1 MALRASFIP
10 PLSARFDIAGEE
22 VSILV
27 RPPSALTAQTVHS
40 ALAKAGSDPEVQFRL
55 YATFLAE
62 HVVDVSAL
70 DDGDA
75 KDPGT
80 YLAWPA
86 VLLGKAFAAA
96 FTVDAVN
103 PQSAA
108 VSGSSPG

>member
-1 MALRASFIP
+1 MALRAAFTP
-10 PLSARFDIAGEE
+10 PLAARFEIAGEQ

-40 ALAKAGSDPEVQFRL
+40 AIAKAGSDPEVQFRL

-62 HVVDVSAL
+62 HVVDFATL
-70 DDGDA
+70 DDGDP
-75 KDPGT
+75 KDPNT

-96 FTVDAVN
+96 FSVDTAN
-103 PQSAA
+103 PPSAA